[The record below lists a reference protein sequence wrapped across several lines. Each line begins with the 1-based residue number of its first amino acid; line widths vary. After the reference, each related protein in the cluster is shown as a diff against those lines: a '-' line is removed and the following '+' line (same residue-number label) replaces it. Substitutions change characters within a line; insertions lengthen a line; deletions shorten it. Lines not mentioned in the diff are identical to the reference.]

1 MKILALFLSY
11 SEEVRSNADSCQLR
25 QPGQGAVCTSSPM
38 GMGWI
43 SDTVGEA
50 GQGAVYTSS
59 PLGQNIHL
67 LDSLNASGQMA
78 PGMVGWLIVLLF
90 TDLLGLY
97 RLTTLA
103 QYSDTHRPHPGKAP
117 QSPGEGVTSDIMVRM
132 RGARATDGEALSR
145 CQ

>member
-59 PLGQNIHL
+59 PLGT
-67 LDSLNASGQMA
+67 
-78 PGMVGWLIVLLF
+78 GWI
-90 TDLLGLY
+90 
-97 RLTTLA
+97 
-103 QYSDTHRPHPGKAP
+103 SDT
-117 QSPGEGVTSDIMVRM
+117 V
-132 RGARATDGEALSR
+132 GEAGPQAASAFSLHFGDAEPYKLKHANRMQIIIYLKPERPS
-145 CQ
+145 

>member
-50 GQGAVYTSS
+50 GPQAASAF
-59 PLGQNIHL
+59 
-67 LDSLNASGQMA
+67 SLHFGDAEPYKLKHANRMQIIIYLK
-78 PGMVGWLIVLLF
+78 PE
-90 TDLLGLY
+90 
-97 RLTTLA
+97 
-103 QYSDTHRPHPGKAP
+103 RP
-117 QSPGEGVTSDIMVRM
+117 S
-132 RGARATDGEALSR
+132 
-145 CQ
+145 